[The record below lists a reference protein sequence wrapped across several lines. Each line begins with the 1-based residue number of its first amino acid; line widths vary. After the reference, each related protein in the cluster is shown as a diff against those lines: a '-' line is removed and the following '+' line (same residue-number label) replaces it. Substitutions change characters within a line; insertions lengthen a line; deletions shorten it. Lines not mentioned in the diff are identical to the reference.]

1 MKEQL
6 ILIAEQPRR
15 LEQAAAWF
23 HQKWGIPLEAYTES
37 MRQSLMGGAA
47 VPQWLIAVQGERIVG
62 GLGVIQN
69 DFHDRPDLAPNVCA
83 VYVEPDC
90 RGQGLAGR
98 LLERICGEMAERG
111 IPTLYLLTDHT
122 GFYERYGWK
131 FYCMA
136 RGEGEERLSR
146 MYRHRQQRE

>member
-37 MRQSLMGGAA
+37 MRQSLTGGAA

-111 IPTLYLLTDHT
+111 IPTLYLLTAHT
-122 GFYERYGWK
+122 GFYERYGWE

>member
-6 ILIAEQPRR
+6 ILIAEQPHR
-15 LEQAAAWF
+15 LEQAASWF

-98 LLERICGEMAERG
+98 LLERICAEMAGRG
-111 IPTLYLLTDHT
+111 IPTLYLLTDHI
-122 GFYERYGWK
+122 GFYERYGWE

-146 MYRHRQQRE
+146 MYRHRG